1 MKKFQFGITLSLLLT
16 LTIIN
21 ENLVEIKSQEDLIWF
36 ENEPENFYLIEQYAA
51 VSSTNTVHSKTI
63 SNTNQSINVYMTCS
77 IQTINGANSNDRASR
92 FKATWFKDGIDLN
105 QISNSNI
112 FKKYL
117 RTIKYFK

>member
-1 MKKFQFGITLSLLLT
+1 MKKLRFCISLSFFLT

-21 ENLVEIKSQEDLIWF
+21 QNLVEIKSQEDLIWF
-36 ENEPENFYLIEQYAA
+36 EKEPENFYLIEQNAA
-51 VSSTNTVHSKTI
+51 VSSINTVHSKTI

-77 IQTINGANSNDRASR
+77 VQTKNGANSNDHTSR

-112 FKKYL
+112 LKKY
-117 RTIKYFK
+117 